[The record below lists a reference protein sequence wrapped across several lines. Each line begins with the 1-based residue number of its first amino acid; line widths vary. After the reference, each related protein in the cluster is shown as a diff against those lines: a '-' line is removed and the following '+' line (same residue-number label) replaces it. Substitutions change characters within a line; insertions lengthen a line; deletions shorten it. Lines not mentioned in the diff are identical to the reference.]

1 MILGALLVFGAMF
14 AGVTGKGKTW
24 PNRSHG
30 MNEGALVQVLRVTL
44 LGLCLAIC
52 PNTSSQTQ
60 TAQLKPVPRRLQ
72 GNGYCV
78 ASADFGPADTPLMTA
93 IWRGNIAY
101 VEAHINSGT
110 GLNILVPLDC
120 DDGRGKAQTTPLL
133 NAIEANSF
141 SRFREHS
148 KEMVE
153 WLLQHGADPNFHAP
167 NGPLP
172 LQTAALHADLFSI
185 KTLLRHNANLDG
197 RDGGGETAFLIA
209 AQQENSAAVIEE
221 LVRAGANVNLTN
233 EYGSNAVALS
243 AWRHH
248 LENVKQL
255 FRLGVDPCA
264 KNNSGE
270 TAMDMAKTNLNDDPG
285 KQEIISFLQEKCGR

>member
-1 MILGALLVFGAMF
+1 
-14 AGVTGKGKTW
+14 
-24 PNRSHG
+24 
-30 MNEGALVQVLRVTL
+30 MNEVAIGRVLRVTL
-44 LGLCLAIC
+44 LSLCLAVW
-52 PNTSSQTQ
+52 PNAGSQTQ
-60 TAQLKPVPRRLQ
+60 TTKLKPVPRQAR

-78 ASADFGPADTPLMTA
+78 VSVDFGPANTPLMKA
-93 IWRGNIAY
+93 IWRGNIAS

-148 KEMVE
+148 REMVE
-153 WLLQHGADPNFHAP
+153 WLLQHGADPNFHTP

-172 LQTAALHADLFSI
+172 LQTAALHTDLFSV
-185 KTLLRHNANLDG
+185 KTLLRHNAYPDG
-197 RDGGGETAFLIA
+197 RGGSDETALLIA
-209 AQQENSAAVIEE
+209 AQRENGPAVIQE
-221 LVRAGANVNLTN
+221 LAAAGADIHAVDDL
-233 EYGSNAVALS
+233 GDNAIMLA
-243 AWRHH
+243 AWQHH
-248 LENVKQL
+248 LENVKL
-255 FRLGVDPCA
+255 LIRLGADPCA

-270 TAMDMAKTNLNDDPG
+270 TAIDMAKTNLNDDPG